1 MSNNNNQPNQ
11 PESIWKI
18 IRENQEKI
26 ILTVAYCFGK
36 KAASHI
42 SRIL

>member
-1 MSNNNNQPNQ
+1 MSNNNNQ

-36 KAASHI
+36 KAASH
-42 SRIL
+42 